1 MNPNDQR
8 NLLRQKKK
16 LSNVDLVRGK
26 KYIVLGDMLELGK
39 TSKNEHTSIG
49 KLIRKM
55 KFENL
60 LTFGNDSRNTFIGA
74 KGLKNNYHFQDK
86 DTLAQFLNI
95 QLKKGDLVLVKGSRS
110 MKMEDVIAK
119 ISLN

>member
-1 MNPNDQR
+1 
-8 NLLRQKKK
+8 
-16 LSNVDLVRGK
+16 
-26 KYIVLGDMLELGK
+26 
-39 TSKNEHTSIG
+39 
-49 KLIRKM
+49 M

-95 QLKKGDLVLVKGSRS
+95 QLKKNDLVLVKGSRS

-119 ISLN
+119 ISLT